1 MTSNKKRNKEIEN
14 AKILKHMKDKVMST
28 SFGAKR
34 LTVDSSKKDIR
45 HRSNNNNTDEQE

>member
-1 MTSNKKRNKEIEN
+1 MTSNKKRNQEIEN

-45 HRSNNNNTDEQE
+45 HLSNKNTDEQE